1 LFGEEHGIIHERTP
15 PYSSESNRVVESK
28 NHTLTEMVNAILKI
42 AKLPWEWS
50 GETMLTSC
58 HTLDRV
64 LVKNKEKTPFEVR
77 ETLSY
82 LHTWVYMAKVNV
94 PIAKKCK
101 FG

>member
-1 LFGEEHGIIHERTP
+1 MVLFMRGHHLILLSQIEWLKVK
-15 PYSSESNRVVESK
+15 NR
-28 NHTLTEMVNAILKI
+28 TLTEMVNAILKI

-82 LHTWVYMAKVNV
+82 LCTWVYLAKVNV
-94 PIAKKCK
+94 PIPKKCK